1 MFPSKAPFITAEIE
15 HRIRLGFYHE
25 KLPPNMALQNEFLVA
40 RQTLT
45 EALRPLFVRK
55 LLSSESTRGGILIH
69 PENLMKGV
77 IAVVSGSGYS
87 KDEDNLAGAIH
98 QDGFSVLK
106 IRKSEENPFR
116 DSIPE
121 RLCGV
126 LFLNS
131 SLDRSTAD
139 FLQAKKIPFL
149 SCNIIPFLSGV
160 PYIDYDNPVLY
171 ELLIGILSE
180 KGYRKIS
187 FFKTSRLEG
196 YNELSGKA
204 IRQLKRKFGFAVTP
218 CDHFTAEPEDSV
230 PSSLRKYIALCR
242 KENDFPEVL
251 IPDFNLAGSYSQIC
265 RGAFPDRMIFL
276 YHRARSVTP
285 SNLKNVYSF
294 YSLEMSWRL
303 WLRGYQLLREIIFGR
318 NPKTIHQLVERRIAF
333 DREIP
338 EKNAFVLS

>member
-1 MFPSKAPFITAEIE
+1 MYPSKAPFITAEIE
-15 HRIRLGFYHE
+15 RRIRHGFYHG
-25 KLPPNMALQNEFLVA
+25 KLPSNDTLRNDFLVA

-45 EALRPLFVRK
+45 EALRPLFVQK
-55 LLSSESTRGGILIH
+55 LLSSKSPRGGILIH

-77 IAVVSGSGYS
+77 IAVVSGSGYN

-106 IRKSEENPFR
+106 IRKSRENPFR

-160 PYIDYDNPVLY
+160 PYIDYDNPALY
-171 ELLIGILSE
+171 ELLIGTLSE

-218 CDHFTAEPEDSV
+218 CDRFTAEPEDSV
-230 PSSLRKYIALCR
+230 QSSLRKYIALCR
-242 KENDFPEVL
+242 KKNDFPEVL
-251 IPDFNLAGSYSQIC
+251 IPDFNLAGPYSQIC
-265 RGAFPDRMIFL
+265 RGTFPDRMIFL
-276 YHRARSVTP
+276 YHRARSGSP
-285 SNLKNVYSF
+285 SILENVYSY

-318 NPKTIHQLVERRIAF
+318 NPKTVHRLVERKIAF

-338 EKNAFVLS
+338 EKTR